1 MLLYHDSNARRDE
14 EKLKLIKQ
22 RVRAAT
28 QHAQKENVLL
38 RSVVI
43 SDDGKK
49 TVRVW
54 NMPSLQSDDSEV
66 PVAKVMG

>member
-1 MLLYHDSNARRDE
+1 MLHIDLHARRDE

-22 RVRAAT
+22 RVRAAV
-28 QHAQKENVLL
+28 QHSQGQSVLL

-49 TVRVW
+49 SVKVW
-54 NMPSLQSDDSEV
+54 NMPSLQNDDSEFSNTK
-66 PVAKVMG
+66 VAG